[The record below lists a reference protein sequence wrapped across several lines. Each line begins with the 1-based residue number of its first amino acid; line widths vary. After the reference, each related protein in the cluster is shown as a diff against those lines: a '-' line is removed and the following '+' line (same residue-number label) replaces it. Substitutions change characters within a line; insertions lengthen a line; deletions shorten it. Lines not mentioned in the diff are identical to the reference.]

1 MLSRARSRPP
11 YNRGVAA
18 PPSLPGA
25 CVLEDATL
33 RVEIAPQGAEPTSFQ
48 LLDRDVEFLWQG
60 DPAYWGR
67 QAPLLFPIVGRL
79 QDDSYMWQGR
89 EYHLPQH
96 GFARDLGFRLIGRG
110 NAWATFELTE
120 SAETLERY
128 PFRFRLAVT
137 HRVSDG
143 ALRTAMVVD
152 NPADEPLPFSI
163 GAHPGFRC
171 PLHADEALDEYVV
184 RFEEAENTERLIVE
198 DGLIGARSEPFL
210 RGEREVRLSAT
221 LFDRGAL
228 VFAGL
233 RSERVRLAGPGG
245 TGVELTFK
253 GFPYF
258 GIWSKP
264 GAPFVCLEPWCG
276 IADRAGHD
284 GDLAAKEGLIWLPPG
299 GRFAR
304 EISIRPF

>member
-1 MLSRARSRPP
+1 M
-11 YNRGVAA
+11 AA
-18 PPSLPGA
+18 PPALPGT
-25 CVLEDATL
+25 CVLEDAAV
-33 RVEIAPQGAEPTSFQ
+33 RAEIAPQGAEPTSLR

-79 QDDSYMWQGR
+79 HGDRYTWMER

-96 GFARDLGFRLIGRG
+96 GFARDLVFRLIGRG
-110 NAWATFELTE
+110 GAWATFELRE
-120 SAETLERY
+120 SDETLENY
-128 PFRFRLAVT
+128 PFEFRLAVT
-137 HRVSDG
+137 HRVAGGS
-143 ALRTAMVVD
+143 LRTSMTVD
-152 NPADEPLPFSI
+152 NPGDEPLPFSI

-171 PLHADEALDEYVV
+171 PLRAGEALDAYTV
-184 RFEEAENTERLIVE
+184 RFEEPETADRLIVE
-198 DGLIGARSEPFL
+198 DGLIGAESEPFL
-210 RGEREVRLSAT
+210 RGEREVRLSDT

-228 VFAGL
+228 VFSGL
-233 RSERVRLAGPGG
+233 RSDRVRLAGPGG
-245 TGVELTFK
+245 SGVELTFT

-304 EISIRPF
+304 EISIRPL

>member
-1 MLSRARSRPP
+1 M
-11 YNRGVAA
+11 AA
-18 PPSLPGA
+18 PPALPGT

-33 RVEIAPQGAEPTSFQ
+33 RAEIAPQGAEATSLQ

-60 DPAYWGR
+60 DPGYWGR

-79 QDDSYMWQGR
+79 RDDRYTWKGR
-89 EYHLPQH
+89 EYRLPQH
-96 GFARDLGFRLIGRG
+96 GFARDRAFNLIGRG
-110 NAWATFELTE
+110 GTWATFELRE
-120 SAETLERY
+120 CAETLDAY
-128 PFRFRLAVT
+128 PFPFRLAVT
-137 HRVSDG
+137 HRVVDG
-143 ALRTAMVVD
+143 ALRTTMVVD
-152 NPADEPLPFSI
+152 NPGGEALPFSI

-171 PLHADEALDEYVV
+171 PLRATETLDAYAV
-184 RFEEAENTERLIVE
+184 RFGEAESADRLLVE
-198 DGLIGARSEPFL
+198 DGLIGVRSEPFL
-210 RGEREVRLSAT
+210 RGEREVRLSDT

-304 EISIRPF
+304 EISIRPL

>member
-1 MLSRARSRPP
+1 MLARVRRRPP
-11 YNRGVAA
+11 YNRGVAV
-18 PPSLPGA
+18 PPALPGV

-33 RVEIAPQGAEPTSFQ
+33 HVEIAPHGAEPTSLQ

-60 DPAYWGR
+60 DPATWGR

-79 QDDSYMWQGR
+79 RDDRFLWRGR
-89 EYHLPQH
+89 EYRLPQH
-96 GFARDLGFRLIGRG
+96 GFARDRVFRLVGRG
-110 NAWATFELTE
+110 NAWATFELNE
-120 SAETLERY
+120 SAETLDAY

-137 HRVSDG
+137 HRVADG
-143 ALRTAMVVD
+143 ALRTSMVVD
-152 NPADEPLPFSI
+152 NPGDEPLPFSI

-171 PLHADEALDEYVV
+171 PLRMDEDLDRYVV
-184 RFEEAENTERLIVE
+184 RFEEAETADRLVVE
-198 DGLIGARSEPFL
+198 DGLIGAQSEPFL
-210 RGEREVRLSAT
+210 RDEREVRLSDT

-233 RSERVRLAGPGG
+233 RSERVRLAGPDGS
-245 TGVELTFK
+245 GVELTFR

-276 IADRAGHD
+276 IADRADHD
-284 GDLAAKEGLIWLPPG
+284 GDLSSKEGLIWLAPG

-304 EISIRPF
+304 EIAIRPL

>member
-1 MLSRARSRPP
+1 MLARGWPRPT
-11 YNRGVAA
+11 YNRSVAA
-18 PPSLPGA
+18 PPALPGA
-25 CVLEDATL
+25 CVVEDTTL
-33 RVEIAPQGAEPTSFQ
+33 RVEIAPQGAEPTSLQ

-60 DPAYWGR
+60 DPVIWGR
-67 QAPLLFPIVGRL
+67 HAPLLFPIVGRL
-79 QDDSYMWQGR
+79 NSDRYLWQGR
-89 EYHLPQH
+89 EYRLGQH
-96 GFARDLGFRLIGRG
+96 GFARDLTFRIIGRG
-110 NAWATFELTE
+110 GTWATFELIE
-120 SAETLERY
+120 SQETLECF

-137 HRVSDG
+137 HRVANG
-143 ALRTAMVVD
+143 RLRTSMTVD
-152 NPADEPLPFSI
+152 NPGDEPLPFSI
-163 GAHPGFRC
+163 GTHPGFRC
-171 PLHADEALDEYVV
+171 PLQAGEALDAYTV
-184 RFEEAENTERLIVE
+184 RFEEAETADRLLVE

-210 RGEREVRLSAT
+210 RNAREVRLSDR

-233 RSERVRLAGPGG
+233 RSDQVRLAGPGG
-245 TGVELTFK
+245 NGVELTFK

-284 GDLAAKEGLIWLPPG
+284 GNLAAKEGLIWLPPG